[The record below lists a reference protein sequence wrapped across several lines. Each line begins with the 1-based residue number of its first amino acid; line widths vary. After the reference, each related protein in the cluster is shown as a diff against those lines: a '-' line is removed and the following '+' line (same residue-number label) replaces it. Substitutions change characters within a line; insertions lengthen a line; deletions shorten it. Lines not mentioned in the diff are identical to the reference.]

1 MPKIIFNDSDGLP
14 DDPPKLEFDS
24 TSLPLANG
32 SQNFIV
38 NLGNMGKVV
47 GANSATKSVNKAI
60 AIIPAS
66 SLVNDS
72 FLGTKRYSPNYPLP
86 VKLNAVT
93 NEKVNNF
100 EIFITTDENK
110 PAISLLHPTS
120 LVCRT
125 TD

>member
-1 MPKIIFNDSDGLP
+1 MFNVG
-14 DDPPKLEFDS
+14 
-24 TSLPLANG
+24 
-32 SQNFIV
+32 
-38 NLGNMGKVV
+38 GN
-47 GANSATKSVNKAI
+47 NSATKSVNKAI

-66 SLVNDS
+66 SLVDDS
-72 FLGTKRYSPNYPLP
+72 IQGTKHYRSAYPLP

-110 PAISLLHPTS
+110 PAISLLHPTTI
-120 LVCRT
+120 VARI